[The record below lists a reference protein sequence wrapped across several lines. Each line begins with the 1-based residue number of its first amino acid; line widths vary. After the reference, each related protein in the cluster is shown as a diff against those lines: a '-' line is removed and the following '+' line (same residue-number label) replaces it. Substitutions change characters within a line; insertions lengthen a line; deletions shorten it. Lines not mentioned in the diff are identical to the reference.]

1 MPRKIA
7 TEVRRPKQVQMRKL
21 DSLVSSKCELRVDA
35 ESLVIVTI
43 TVVVGAAV
51 AMAVVG
57 AAAAVV
63 ANSTVVDVVA
73 AVPMSVY
80 DGFVHWLQNP
90 YSMLM
95 PVPRS
100 GP

>member
-7 TEVRRPKQVQMRKL
+7 AKARRPKQVQMRRL
-21 DSLVSSKCELRVDA
+21 DSLVSPKCELRVNA
-35 ESLVIVTI
+35 ELLVIVTI

-73 AVPMSVY
+73 AVPVSV
-80 DGFVHWLQNP
+80 
-90 YSMLM
+90 
-95 PVPRS
+95 
-100 GP
+100 